1 MAGMYLRRSGFT
13 YGACDPL
20 TINKERTQ
28 IFIQTGDTCYIYHND
43 LNKALCG
50 LW

>member
-1 MAGMYLRRSGFT
+1 MAGMYLRQSEFT
-13 YGACDPL
+13 YGACGPF
-20 TINKERTQ
+20 TMSKERTQ
-28 IFIQTGDTCYIYHND
+28 IFIQTGDTRYIYQND